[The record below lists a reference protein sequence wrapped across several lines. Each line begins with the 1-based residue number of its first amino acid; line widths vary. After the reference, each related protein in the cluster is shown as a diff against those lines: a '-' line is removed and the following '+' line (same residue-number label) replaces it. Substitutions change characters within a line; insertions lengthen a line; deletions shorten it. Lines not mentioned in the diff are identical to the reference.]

1 MEIYRSFLAEMWDFF
16 AKRLRKQ
23 STVIVSFY
31 FLFYFIF
38 NFGFFLHFFSLPL
51 PLPSSLSSFLS
62 SFLPFFLSSFLPFFP
77 FPSSFFLSSPSLL
90 LSFSL
95 LHSSTLPLSFF
106 PLILSSF
113 FFRNGFLDPLDFQIS
128 WNWKLVSDFQTWV

>member
-1 MEIYRSFLAEMWDFF
+1 MEIHRSFLVEMRDFF

-23 STVIVSFY
+23 STVTVSFY

-51 PLPSSLSSFLS
+51 PLPSSLPFFLFSFLPSFLS
-62 SFLPFFLSSFLPFFP
+62 SFLSFFLPF
-77 FPSSFFLSSPSLL
+77 PSFV

-95 LHSSTLPLSFF
+95 LYSSTLPLSFF

-113 FFRNGFLDPLDFQIS
+113 FFRNGFLDPLDFRIS
-128 WNWKLVSDFQTWV
+128 